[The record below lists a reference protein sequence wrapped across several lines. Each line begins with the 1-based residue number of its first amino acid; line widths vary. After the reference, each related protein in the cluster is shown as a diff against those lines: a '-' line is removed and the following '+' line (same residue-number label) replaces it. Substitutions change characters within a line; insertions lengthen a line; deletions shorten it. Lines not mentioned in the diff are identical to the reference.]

1 MEYIE
6 PRRFMRDSKGL
17 RMLIPPENDIG
28 ELYHGEGR
36 MDKRTNRLEIQTSNN
51 KGRRQQ
57 EWRESIDYML
67 S

>member
-1 MEYIE
+1 
-6 PRRFMRDSKGL
+6 MRDSKGL

-36 MDKRTNRLEIQTSNN
+36 IDKRTNGLEIQTSNN

-57 EWRESIDYML
+57 E
-67 S
+67 